1 MCFST
6 MIYVYNLVKMRTI
19 CSLFK
24 FYNFE
29 YLDKFIE
36 AERIIF

>member
-1 MCFST
+1 